1 MSEVEF
7 EAAGLRELGYG
18 DEIVSDF
25 INLDDKSKIIKD
37 LPSAGEEKRKYLNL
51 INSFTQKEKVSEG
64 QHTCN
69 SCGSKN
75 TTSVLKQL
83 RKNDEGMTSVIKC
96 RSCGAGPWYEH

>member
-69 SCGSKN
+69 SCGSKSIAKGN
-75 TTSVLKQL
+75 KYVVLFKYLKALQQL
-83 RKNDEGMTSVIKC
+83 L
-96 RSCGAGPWYEH
+96 